1 MIQDSMQF
9 AAVESGLRFY
19 QAYDQSL
26 SLWPIESEAF
36 YVSTRFGKTHIIA
49 SGPKDAPSLILLH
62 GGLFRL
68 CDVVSEYRSVEQSI
82 SYICGRYN
90 RRQK

>member
-36 YVSTRFGKTHIIA
+36 YVSTRFGKHISLQVGQRTH
-49 SGPKDAPSLILLH
+49 L
-62 GGLFRL
+62 
-68 CDVVSEYRSVEQSI
+68 RSFCFTEAFSALRCGIRISQRGAVNFVHMRSI
-82 SYICGRYN
+82 
-90 RRQK
+90 